1 MTQKEFMVIAAAIK
15 TYYPK
20 ENILPTKE
28 AVSLWYDCLNDLE
41 FAKAQAAL
49 KNYTKSNSYPPAIAD
64 IRNEYGKIID
74 KEAKAKAEL
83 RRLYDMTVSY
93 YPCANREK
101 DVESTYK
108 SLISQIKPQDRL
120 EAAKTILQKVL
131 DFVKEW
137 EKGTDNDI
145 ITLTDFLK
153 GLDVNE
159 LCH

>member
-1 MTQKEFMVIAAAIK
+1 MTIEEFGILADEIK
-15 TYYPK
+15 TFFPK
-20 ENILPTKE
+20 DNILPTKE
-28 AVSLWYDCLNDLE
+28 AMKLWYECLKDLDGR
-41 FAKAQAAL
+41 KARQAL
-49 KNYTKSNSYPPAIAD
+49 RNYVKNNNFSPTVAD
-64 IRNEYGKIID
+64 IRNECGKVID
-74 KEAKAKAEL
+74 KEAKTKAEL
-83 RRLYDMTVSY
+83 RRLYDMTISY

-108 SLISQIKPQDRL
+108 SLMSQVKPQDRL
-120 EAAKTILQKVL
+120 EMAKTILQKVL

-137 EKGTDNDI
+137 EKGTENDI